1 LKKKY
6 GKEKLGVTRRG
17 DPARPDQKTGCNSLT
32 FFFLL
37 KQRRFDLKKN

>member
-6 GKEKLGVTRRG
+6 GKEKLGVTWRG

-32 FFFLL
+32 FFLL